1 LLRKN
6 NNNNKNKITR
16 ALGQHMLVDRRVLA
30 KIVYAA
36 QISNEETVLELGTGQ
51 GVVTAEL
58 CKVAR
63 HVVSY
68 EIDSKLYKKAQEQ
81 FFFLLHFKNLELI
94 NADLFKTKDLHYFDV
109 FVSNIPYSRSRD
121 TFEWLCTQKFDRA
134 IVMVQEE
141 FADKL
146 TARPG
151 SKNYRAISVL
161 TAYCFTIEKL
171 FKVRKQ
177 SFEPQPKVE
186 SAIIKIIPI
195 NTVTRETVK
204 NINLLFSKRNKK
216 AASVA
221 AQAGIINANYG
232 RKKID
237 ELEPGDLVQIA
248 ESISNVC
255 SI

>member
-1 LLRKN
+1 MKKKNKN
-6 NNNNKNKITR
+6 NNNNITKV
-16 ALGQHMLVDRRVLA
+16 LGQHMLIDRRVLA

-36 QISNEETVLELGTGQ
+36 QISNLETVLELGTGQ

-58 CKVAR
+58 CKAAR

-68 EIDSKLYKKAQEQ
+68 EIDSKLYRKAQER
-81 FFFLLHFKNLELI
+81 FFFLLQFKNLELV
-94 NADLFKTKDLHYFDV
+94 NADLFKTKGLHYFDV
-109 FVSNIPYSRSRD
+109 FVSNLPYSRSRD
-121 TFEWLCTQKFDRA
+121 AIEWLSTQKFDRA
-134 IVMVQEE
+134 IVMMQEE

-161 TAYCFTIEKL
+161 TAYCFVIEKL
-171 FKVRKQ
+171 YKVKKQ
-177 SFEPQPKVE
+177 SFEPRPRVE
-186 SAIIKIIPI
+186 SVIIRIIPI
-195 NTVTRETVK
+195 NTVTKETVK
-204 NINLLFSKRNKK
+204 TIHLLFSKRNKK

-221 AQAGIINANYG
+221 AEAGIINANYG
-232 RKKID
+232 SKKMD
-237 ELEPGDLVQIA
+237 ELEPGDLVRIA

>member
-1 LLRKN
+1 MPRK
-6 NNNNKNKITR
+6 KKSTITR
-16 ALGQHMLVDRRVLA
+16 ALGQHMLVDRGILA
-30 KIVYAA
+30 KILYAA
-36 QISNEETVLELGTGQ
+36 QITNHETVLEAGTGQ
-51 GVVTAEL
+51 GILTAEL
-58 CKVAR
+58 CRAAG

-68 EIDSKLYKKAQEQ
+68 EVDSKLYRKAQEQ
-81 FFFLLHFKNLELI
+81 FSSLQFKKLELV
-94 NADLFKTKDLHYFDV
+94 NADLFKTKDPHFYDV
-109 FVSNIPYSRSRD
+109 FVSNLPYSRSRD
-121 TFEWLCTQKFDRA
+121 AVEWLSTQKFNRG

-146 TARPG
+146 TAKPG

-161 TAYCFTIEKL
+161 TAHCFAIEKL
-171 FKVRKQ
+171 FKVRRQ
-177 SFEPQPKVE
+177 SFEPQPRVE

-195 NTVTRETVK
+195 NTVTRETVG

-221 AQAGIINANYG
+221 AEAGIISPNYG
-232 RKKID
+232 SKRID
-237 ELEPGDLVQIA
+237 ELEPQDLIKLA